1 MEDISPA
8 EFFLLNC
15 IYEMGEGDFQKIL
28 QRVNSK
34 KSDAKDWKKST
45 VLTLLKRLIEKGYIV
60 RVKQGRYYVYRPKLS
75 WMDTIELALERFFGS
90 SYKSLLFSYFLK
102 SSELSKKD
110 VELLNRY
117 LEASEEEPG
126 DK

>member
-28 QRVNSK
+28 QRVNNK
-34 KSDAKDWKKST
+34 KTDAKDWKKST
-45 VLTLLKRLIEKGYIV
+45 VLTLLKRLIDKGYIV
-60 RVKQGRYYVYRPKLS
+60 RVKQGRFYVYRPKLS

-110 VELLNRY
+110 IDLLNQY
-117 LEASEEEPG
+117 LKASDKETG
-126 DK
+126 DE